1 MTELQQKY
9 LEVSKEIDS
18 IRNNINSNLDQYP
31 DYLGWFDLRSP
42 LIYNPD
48 ILFIGINFGPGR
60 FVLEN
65 RNNWDKEAKRL
76 KDESKKRYPKDLEI
90 PWRSHLEWIKP
101 GNARR
106 KSDDNNKDE
115 KEAEWWDSSK
125 KMKNFFVYYM
135 CELLVRIYRHEYSY
149 PNVSRKE
156 LTDVFEKNVMAT
168 NLFPMSTFNIGGLN
182 RLIKSY
188 EKNNHIDITKVCRKH
203 IADLIQLVNP
213 HCVVLLGKTIE
224 DDLSFALHDK
234 PFYCINRNRG
244 WHSKKNIKKMADD
257 IYEMMR
263 K

>member
-9 LEVSKEIDS
+9 LEISKEIDS

-42 LIYNPD
+42 LIYNLD
-48 ILFIGINFGPGR
+48 ILFIGINIGPGR
-60 FVLEN
+60 FKVVN
-65 RNNWDKEAKRL
+65 WNNWNKKTNWL
-76 KDESKKRYPKDLEI
+76 VDESKKKYPKDLEN
-90 PWRSHLEWIKP
+90 PWRSHLEWIRP
-101 GNARR
+101 GKARKKR
-106 KSDDNNKDE
+106 KKKEGDE
-115 KEAEWWDSSK
+115 KEAEWWDASK
-125 KMKNFFVYYM
+125 KKNNFFIYYM
-135 CELLVRIYRHEYSY
+135 CELLVRIYRHEYLY

-213 HCVVLLGKTIE
+213 RCIVLLGKTIE
-224 DDLSFALHDK
+224 DDLSFVLHDK
-234 PFYCINRNRG
+234 PFFCINRNRG
-244 WHSKKNIKKMADD
+244 WHSKENIKTMADD
-257 IYEMMR
+257 IYKLMR